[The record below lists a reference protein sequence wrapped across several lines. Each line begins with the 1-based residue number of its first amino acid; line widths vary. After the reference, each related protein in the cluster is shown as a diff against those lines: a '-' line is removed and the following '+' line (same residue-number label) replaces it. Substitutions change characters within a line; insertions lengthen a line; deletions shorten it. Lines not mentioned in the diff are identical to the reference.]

1 MELRE
6 GHEGQELCLQGMG
19 DKRTSMARSP
29 TGPCSASILLFF
41 SGFSCNYISTPS
53 IVYIITELQKL
64 SFKTPSGGNGED
76 KKISE
81 RQAAWVNGSDTA
93 GLGPGHCDGSLG

>member
-1 MELRE
+1 MPW
-6 GHEGQELCLQGMG
+6 
-19 DKRTSMARSP
+19 SP

-41 SGFSCNYISTPS
+41 SVFSCNYISTPS

-64 SFKTPSGGNGED
+64 SFKTQNGGNRED
-76 KKISE
+76 KKINE

-93 GLGPGHCDGSLG
+93 GLGPGYCDGSLV

>member
-1 MELRE
+1 
-6 GHEGQELCLQGMG
+6 MG
-19 DKRTSMARSP
+19 DKKASEPWSP
-29 TGPCSASILLFF
+29 AGPCSASILLFF

-64 SFKTPSGGNGED
+64 SFKTPRGGNGED

-93 GLGPGHCDGSLG
+93 GLDPGHCDGSLG

>member
-1 MELRE
+1 
-6 GHEGQELCLQGMG
+6 
-19 DKRTSMARSP
+19 MARSP

-41 SGFSCNYISTPS
+41 SGFSCNYIFTPS

-64 SFKTPSGGNGED
+64 SFKTPNGGNGED

-81 RQAAWVNGSDTA
+81 RQAAWVNGSDTV
-93 GLGPGHCDGSLG
+93 GLGPGHRDGSLG